1 MDGSIRIGRLLG
13 IPILL
18 HWTFLIIVPFFAW
31 VIGIQISETA
41 VTFGSLFGWPVD
53 GLVTWLG
60 LAQIQ
65 IDTSLLTAGYV
76 PWILGTI
83 VALGLFFGV
92 LVHEL
97 AHSLVAK
104 SKGIKIQSITL
115 LMFGGVSQME
125 EGMPEPRT
133 ELPMALAG
141 PITSLLFGLLC
152 CGLVYLTPAITPD
165 PSLQGVLIF
174 LFGYIGVLNII
185 LFAFNLIPAF
195 PMDGGRVLR
204 AVLAARMPLDRATRI
219 AANIGKGFAIIFG
232 IVGLF
237 YSPLLILIALFVF
250 IGAGLESTA
259 VQYNVLLR
267 DVTVGDMM
275 SSPVITVPTTM
286 PVVKV
291 IEMMYASK
299 HLGFPVV
306 ERDTLVGMVTLVDVN
321 RTSPIDR
328 EAMQVKDV
336 MSRNIVTLPPTASV
350 IDALR
355 IMSIH
360 NIGRIPIV
368 HEDRIVG
375 IVTRTDI
382 LKVTEL
388 KKI

>member
-1 MDGSIRIGRLLG
+1 MDGSLRIGRLFG

-18 HWTFLIIVPFFAW
+18 HYTFLLIIPLFAFI
-31 VIGIQISETA
+31 IGS
-41 VTFGSLFGWPVD
+41 
-53 GLVTWLG
+53 
-60 LAQIQ
+60 Q
-65 IDTSLLTAGYV
+65 IDATVDMLREIFGIAIDKSLITAGFM

-97 AHSLVAK
+97 AHSLVAR
-104 SKGIKIQSITL
+104 SKGIKMQSITL
-115 LMFGGVSQME
+115 LMFGGVAQMD
-125 EGMPEPRT
+125 EGIPEPRT

-141 PITSLLFGLLC
+141 PLMSLIFGLLC
-152 CGLVYLTPAITPD
+152 CGLVYVAPEMTPD
-165 PSLQGVLIF
+165 PAMQGVLVF
-174 LFGYIGVLNII
+174 LFGYLGVLNVI

-219 AANIGKGFAIIFG
+219 AANVGKAFAVIFG
-232 IVGLF
+232 IIGLYF
-237 YSPLLILIALFVF
+237 FSPFLILIALFVY
-250 IGAGLESTA
+250 IGASLESTA

-267 DVTVGDMM
+267 DVTIGEMM
-275 SSPVITVPTTM
+275 SSPVTTVPANMQLTK
-286 PVVKV
+286 VV
-291 IEMMYASK
+291 EMMYTSK
-299 HLGFPVV
+299 HLGFPVT
-306 ERDTLVGMVTLVDVN
+306 ERDTLVGMLTLADVN

-336 MSRNIVTLPPTASV
+336 MTREVITLPPTALV
-350 IDALR
+350 MDALR
-355 IMSIH
+355 LMSTR
-360 NIGRIPIV
+360 NIGRIPVV

>member
-1 MDGSIRIGRLLG
+1 M
-13 IPILL
+13 
-18 HWTFLIIVPFFAW
+18 
-31 VIGIQISETA
+31 
-41 VTFGSLFGWPVD
+41 
-53 GLVTWLG
+53 
-60 LAQIQ
+60 
-65 IDTSLLTAGYV
+65 

-97 AHSLVAK
+97 AHSLVAR
-104 SKGIKIQSITL
+104 SKGIKMQSITL
-115 LMFGGVSQME
+115 LMFGGVAQMD
-125 EGMPEPRT
+125 EGAPEPKT

-141 PITSLLFGLLC
+141 PLTSLIFGLAC
-152 CGLVYLTPAITPD
+152 CGLVYFTPEMTPD
-165 PSLQGVLIF
+165 PAMQGPLVFI
-174 LFGYIGVLNII
+174 FGYLGVLNII

-204 AVLAARMPLDRATRI
+204 ALLATRMPLDRATRI
-219 AANIGKGFAIIFG
+219 AANVGKGFAVLFG
-232 IVGLF
+232 IIGLF
-237 YSPLLILIALFVF
+237 GIPGYIAPFDPFLILIALFVYL
-250 IGAGLESTA
+250 GASLESTA
-259 VQYNVLLR
+259 VKYNVLLR

-275 SSPVITVPTTM
+275 RAPVTSVPSNM
-286 PVVKV
+286 PLVKV
-291 IEMMYASK
+291 VEMMYSSK
-299 HLGFPVV
+299 HLGFPVT

-328 EAMQVKDV
+328 EAMQVKDI
-336 MSRNIVTLPPTASV
+336 MTRDIITLPPTASV

-355 IMSIH
+355 IMSTR